1 MPKKLKKLS
10 AYVRDECKGCMREAA
25 RKLGTDW
32 VNIKRWT
39 KQGMRPNS
47 FAESWLAQK
56 GLIAG

>member
-10 AYVRDECKGCMREAA
+10 AYVRDEAGGCMREAA

-39 KQGMRPNS
+39 KGENKPQS
-47 FAESWLAQK
+47 FAADWLAQR